1 MVGSV
6 LVATI
11 LVTEEDK
18 KEPTN
23 LALNQTYNYNYE
35 INCGANNC
43 PQTQLNFEKSRPT
56 QTSIYILFGSMIL
69 CCLLSIAITFFFM
82 DNISDT
88 EEEKSNKTRTCS
100 IIGKRFKTEIIS
112 LLKLYRNIDVWL
124 LLPITVYNGFE
135 LTFIWFEFNRVHFSM
150 LYLCLLL

>member
-18 KEPTN
+18 KELTN
-23 LALNQTYNYNYE
+23 STLNYNDDYNYK

-43 PQTQLNFEKSRPT
+43 PQTQLNFKKSKPT

-69 CCLLSIAITFFFM
+69 CCLLSIAVTFFFM
-82 DNISDT
+82 DNIS
-88 EEEKSNKTRTCS
+88 EAEQEKSNKKKTCS
-100 IIGKRFKTEIIS
+100 IIGKRFKTELIS

-124 LLPITVYNGFE
+124 LLPITVYSGFE
-135 LTFIWFEFNRVHFSM
+135 LTYIWFEFNRVNFSM
-150 LYLCLLL
+150 L

>member
-1 MVGSV
+1 
-6 LVATI
+6 
-11 LVTEEDK
+11 
-18 KEPTN
+18 
-23 LALNQTYNYNYE
+23 
-35 INCGANNC
+35 
-43 PQTQLNFEKSRPT
+43 
-56 QTSIYILFGSMIL
+56 
-69 CCLLSIAITFFFM
+69 M